1 MAGENKSSA
10 RPWGTLEE
18 LLLVC
23 AVNRHGTKSWD
34 SIASELQNRRLTSS
48 FLPSFTPQLCKDKF
62 FDLKRRFI
70 STNGASSS
78 SSLVDQLRRIRV
90 EELRR
95 EVQERDV
102 SIVSLELK
110 VKRLEEERERSSKE
124 ETDLDDR
131 QNILSPDTVAG
142 TPAGGDGSGDLDDRS
157 FNESNST
164 SQKPEL
170 TTSATIIVK
179 DEQNDAGEV
188 VGERNAQVITEPI
201 EPRGENEIDPV
212 RTGEGPVNERLNG
225 EEHDNK
231 KQVSDVQSSASL
243 SKKKRCNGSSKG
255 GSSSREEREGDE
267 VSPAMKRAP
276 AVKPESMVR
285 LLGIIRSNRLGSAL
299 DRRQRSQESARY
311 KNLIRQHMDLQ
322 RIQTR
327 LDKGVYSE
335 CSTKFLRDLLLLFNN
350 LIVFHHKS
358 SPERIAAQQLRALV
372 LKEMTHMLPKQ
383 SETDDVAKPNKSS
396 TIVACGKR
404 RFSKAVTKNTS
415 TSTRRGDEK
424 ERGVEEKKVDGSSP
438 IATDD
443 MGIRKKRSKERVV
456 SGRRNSL
463 RTSSTSEE
471 TKHEYGGNELSSHD
485 AVEMKVDIKKE
496 NNNHNNNNKARKKQG
511 AASFLK
517 RMKQNSP
524 SEVTEKD
531 EDDDEDDDSE
541 DHSKD
546 EKEKGRVERVTR
558 SSGGRGARAKRGVGR
573 PPKVV
578 AESTGK
584 RGRENVENE
593 VGLGGTGRARKRARR

>member
-1 MAGENKSSA
+1 MTGENKSSA

-142 TPAGGDGSGDLDDRS
+142 TPAGGDGSGDLDYRS

-170 TTSATIIVK
+170 TTSAAIIVK

-188 VGERNAQVITEPI
+188 
-201 EPRGENEIDPV
+201 
-212 RTGEGPVNERLNG
+212 
-225 EEHDNK
+225 
-231 KQVSDVQSSASL
+231 VSDVQSSASL

-593 VGLGGTGRARKRARR
+593 VGLGGTGRARKRGRR

>member
-62 FDLKRRFI
+62 FDLKRRFM

-164 SQKPEL
+164 N
-170 TTSATIIVK
+170 
-179 DEQNDAGEV
+179 EQNDAGEV

-255 GSSSREEREGDE
+255 GSTSREEREGDE

-285 LLGIIRSNRLGSAL
+285 LLGIIRSHRLGSAL

-404 RFSKAVTKNTS
+404 RSSKAVTKNTS

-424 ERGVEEKKVDGSSP
+424 ERGVEEKKFDGSCP

-456 SGRRNSL
+456 SGRRNLL

-485 AVEMKVDIKKE
+485 AVEKKVDIKKE

-524 SEVTEKD
+524 REMK
-531 EDDDEDDDSE
+531 
-541 DHSKD
+541 KRR
-546 EKEKGRVERVTR
+546 GRVERVTR

-584 RGRENVENE
+584 RGRDNVENE
-593 VGLGGTGRARKRARR
+593 VGLGGTGRARKRGRR